1 MRIASAGK
9 WAFYYVLIGLIAGPE
24 ISRLMHMEVKEAM
37 TSPAETI
44 PSAMGLDEIQRVF
57 TQRKLRTFPLVNEK
71 EELCGVLSLADV
83 DRALKRKQS
92 GKSAGEIGTQK
103 PVSVSEKENL
113 FSALSKITS
122 GDYAILPVVGAGD
135 LGRLVGVIGRRDI
148 MSTLG
153 KAVERR
159 GQA

>member
-1 MRIASAGK
+1 MKTGREEPKEDAG
-9 WAFYYVLIGLIAGPE
+9 LE

-44 PSAMGLDEIQRVF
+44 PSTMGLDEIQRVF
-57 TQRKLRTFPLVNEK
+57 PQRKLRTFPVVNEK
-71 EELCGVLSLADV
+71 EELCGVLSLSDV
-83 DRALKRKQS
+83 DRALKGKQS
-92 GKSAGEIGTQK
+92 GKRAEEIGTPK

-122 GDYAILPVVGAGD
+122 GDFAILPVVAAQD
-135 LGRLVGVIGRRDI
+135 PGRLVGVIGRRDI
-148 MSTLG
+148 MSALG
-153 KAVERR
+153 KAVERH